1 MKKVFSIFSLIFL
14 FYTQAFSLAEYSVP
28 ENFKKDDSSI
38 TLNCP
43 WDFYWGK
50 FISPDDFESQAD
62 FQINVPSVWNEYNL
76 NKEAK
81 ELAKKG
87 YGSATYRLKINN
99 LKPETSY
106 SFMTFALSYT
116 AFEVYADDQLI
127 FQNGKPCVDWKKTQ
141 PHQKLDYATFTS
153 NKDGSKVLTFHI
165 SNNVYR
171 KDGLKRSVV
180 LKETRKIKE
189 DFTRNVANYCILSG
203 VLLAIII
210 YSVLLFTLKKNSANI
225 FLALFVLTILS
236 RIVAQIFPLIKYFF
250 PDFSYSILFKIE
262 FFSIFMGPAIYTL
275 YLNSLNSQ
283 IFKHVKAI
291 FLAIPGFIFFV
302 LDIVL
307 PIRIVNRIVP
317 LMQIY
322 LVTVILIDIVLII
335 INNIRHKSYISFFT
349 LITLLI
355 VGIGATSDILIINF
369 VAHLHGHSLLPLS
382 FIIYSI
388 TQISLLAYIQ
398 NKNQE
403 KVYELNEHLKETNN
417 AYYRFVPKEF
427 LDFFSKKDITEVKL
441 GEWKTQKMAILSADI
456 RNFTGTSE
464 KLTEIEVFD
473 MLNSYL
479 KKVAP
484 IIRKYNGI
492 IEKYLGDG
500 LIAIFP
506 DNSLSAIKC
515 AIEMQEEMI
524 DLRKDFHIKGL
535 PDIKIGI
542 GIHYGQLIIGTGGDA
557 NRMTEISLSE
567 DIDIAVRT
575 EAATKIFKK
584 PIIVTK
590 EALKNAADEERKAS
604 RKFDFYGERLQTMS
618 NQILYSVYSKKSGN
632 VL

>member
-1 MKKVFSIFSLIFL
+1 
-14 FYTQAFSLAEYSVP
+14 
-28 ENFKKDDSSI
+28 
-38 TLNCP
+38 
-43 WDFYWGK
+43 
-50 FISPDDFESQAD
+50 
-62 FQINVPSVWNEYNL
+62 
-76 NKEAK
+76 
-81 ELAKKG
+81 
-87 YGSATYRLKINN
+87 
-99 LKPETSY
+99 
-106 SFMTFALSYT
+106 
-116 AFEVYADDQLI
+116 
-127 FQNGKPCVDWKKTQ
+127 
-141 PHQKLDYATFTS
+141 
-153 NKDGSKVLTFHI
+153 
-165 SNNVYR
+165 
-171 KDGLKRSVV
+171 
-180 LKETRKIKE
+180 
-189 DFTRNVANYCILSG
+189 
-203 VLLAIII
+203 
-210 YSVLLFTLKKNSANI
+210 
-225 FLALFVLTILS
+225 
-236 RIVAQIFPLIKYFF
+236 
-250 PDFSYSILFKIE
+250 
-262 FFSIFMGPAIYTL
+262 MGPAIYTL

-417 AYYRFVPKEF
+417 AYYRF

-456 RNFTGTSE
+456 RNFTATSE

-524 DLRKDFHIKGL
+524 DLRKDFHTKGL

-590 EALKNAADEERKAS
+590 EALKNAAYEERKAS